1 METMTTDDPIQDLLR
16 RLVPKVLGALVRRY
30 GGFDACE
37 DAVQEA
43 LLAAATQWPEQGMPD
58 DPQGWLLTVAS
69 RRLADQY
76 RSDLA
81 RRRREAIAASLVP
94 PDQAREP
101 SPDADRPPEQDDT
114 LTLLFL
120 CCHPA
125 LAAQAQA
132 ALTLRAVG
140 GLSTP
145 QIARAFLTS
154 EAAMARRISRAKQ
167 RIKASGVAFE
177 LPPEAERRARLRVV
191 LHVLY
196 LIFNEGY
203 TTTSGPDLRR
213 EDLTAEAIRLTREV
227 HRLRPEDGE
236 VTGLLALMLLT
247 EARRAARTGPDGTL
261 VPLDEQDR
269 GHWDKTSI
277 QEGLSLVTSALPLE
291 PPGPYLLQAAIA
303 AVHAEAHCAEDTDW
317 PQILGL
323 YDMLQRVLPSP
334 VVALNRAVA
343 VAMVHGPSA
352 GLGLLDSLETDKR
365 LADQHRLEAVRAHLL
380 EMTGDHPQAQASYR
394 QAASRTSN
402 LPERRYLE
410 DRAAR
415 LMPGIR

>member
-1 METMTTDDPIQDLLR
+1 METMTTDGPIQDLLR
-16 RLVPKVLGALVRRY
+16 PLVPKVLGALVRRY

-43 LLAAATQWPEQGMPD
+43 LLAAAAQWPERGIPD
-58 DPQGWLLTVAS
+58 EPQGWLLTVAS

-76 RSDLA
+76 RSDTA

-94 PDQAREP
+94 PDQLREP
-101 SPDADRPPEQDDT
+101 GPDADRPPERDDT

-140 GLSTP
+140 GLSTS
-145 QIARAFLTS
+145 QIAHAFLTS
-154 EAAMARRISRAKQ
+154 DTAMARRISRAKQ
-167 RIKASGVAFE
+167 RIKASGIPFE
-177 LPPEAERRARLRVV
+177 LPPEAERRGRLRVV

-203 TTTSGPDLRR
+203 TTSGPDLRR
-213 EDLTAEAIRLTREV
+213 EDLTAEAIRLTREI
-227 HRLRPEDGE
+227 HRLRLEDSE

-247 EARRAARTGPDGTL
+247 EARRAARTGPDGSL

-269 GHWDKTSI
+269 GNWDQTAI
-277 QEGLSLVTSALPLE
+277 QEGLSLVTSALSLGPA
-291 PPGPYLLQAAIA
+291 GPYLLQAAIA
-303 AVHAEAHCAEDTDW
+303 AVHAEAPCAKDTDW

-323 YDMLQRVLPSP
+323 YEMLQRVLPSP

-343 VAMVHGPSA
+343 VAMVHGPWA
-352 GLGLLDSLETDKR
+352 GLALLDGLETDKR
-365 LADQHRLEAVRAHLL
+365 LAGQHRLEAVRAHLL
-380 EMTGDHPQAQASYR
+380 EMTGDHARAQASYR
-394 QAASRTSN
+394 QSASRTSS
-402 LPERRYLE
+402 LPERRYLTE
-410 DRAAR
+410 RAAR
-415 LMPGIR
+415 LMPGTR